1 MENYEKLEYI
11 ECKEQLIIGPNKG
24 MQGGL
29 I

>member
-11 ECKEQLIIGPNKG
+11 ECKEQLTIGPNKG